1 MKYILHC
8 KCLDNDEK
16 QNKIKRKHN
25 INLSLTIQCINNAHE
40 PVQTNKDMNV
50 WSNVRLT
57 VVINYNLCLLYLLV
71 ITYNMYGQ

>member
-8 KCLDNDEK
+8 TCLDNDEK

-50 WSNVRLT
+50 
-57 VVINYNLCLLYLLV
+57 
-71 ITYNMYGQ
+71 